1 MFKEFKLKIMEEKTT
16 PAPIPLYLLLAG
28 LFGVLGFAIWSGSKF
43 YLYGGSILYG
53 IAAGIAIGAAYAFL
67 KQINLQRSRKQDQQK

>member
-1 MFKEFKLKIMEEKTT
+1 MEEKAT
-16 PAPIPLYLLLAG
+16 PATIPLYLLLTG
-28 LFGVLGFAIWSGSKF
+28 LFAVLGFAIWSGSKF

-67 KQINLQRSRKQDQQK
+67 KQINIQRLSKQDHSK